1 MQDLLILIPLFF
13 LIAFIYSSAG
23 LGGGSSYLA
32 TLSLI
37 SLPFI
42 DLRMIALICNIVVV
56 SSTIILFAK
65 HDYIKWRKI
74 FPLILLSVPLA
85 YLGGTMKLDAQFF
98 YLLLGGSLLI
108 SALLMLMDIKRKAY
122 SLPRYSNA
130 GIGGGIGFLSGMV
143 GIGGGIFLSPLL
155 HLANWAKPK
164 VIAATTAAF
173 ILVNSIA
180 GLLGQIQT
188 NGFQVD
194 WRFLLGLIVAVIVGS
209 QIGVRLTIFKL
220 NPQGVRKMTAI
231 VILIVAIRLL
241 IKNL

>member
-1 MQDLLILIPLFF
+1 MNDLLLLIPLFF

-32 TLSLI
+32 TLSLM
-37 SLPFI
+37 SLPFV

-56 SSTIILFAK
+56 SSSIFLFAK

-74 FPLILLSVPLA
+74 IPLILLSVPLA
-85 YLGGTMKLDAQFF
+85 YLGGTMKLNARFF
-98 YLLLGGSLLI
+98 YLLLGGSLLF

-122 SLPRYSNA
+122 RFPRYSNA

-188 NGFQVD
+188 NGFQVE
-194 WRFLLGLIVAVIVGS
+194 WRFLFGLIGAVIVGS
-209 QIGVRLTIFKL
+209 QLGVRLTIFKL
-220 NPQGVRKMTAI
+220 NPKGVRKMTAF

-241 IKNL
+241 IKNI